1 MSAQELRACL
11 RALRTL
17 RADDAPASQAR
28 ADIVEHVVLWGFA
41 SLVADSHGGHADLAR
56 EILDGLA
63 ADPAARFAVDECISV
78 MRNQRV

>member
-11 RALRTL
+11 QALRALR
-17 RADDAPASQAR
+17 ADEASASQAR

-41 SLVADSHGGHADLAR
+41 SLVADGNGGHADLAR

-63 ADPAARFAVDECISV
+63 ADPVARFGADDCITL